1 MILFSFIV
9 IFLDT
14 EGTLYFYLSYFILI
28 LIFSRP
34 QRITEIAQRYGLN
47 GDEVLENILLA
58 RAYTHEQQMDII
70 TAAAAKIVEDES
82 PYHLLVCFIINND
95 NTDCRLDYC
104 IIPSGLQW
112 KRRIIRKTAE
122 AWKTLKCVKEM

>member
-1 MILFSFIV
+1 MKL
-9 IFLDT
+9 LP
-14 EGTLYFYLSYFILI
+14 LMPFYILI

-34 QRITEIAQRYGLN
+34 QRIAEIAQRYGLN

-82 PYHLLVCFIINND
+82 PYHLLVCF
-95 NTDCRLDYC
+95 YH
-104 IIPSGLQW
+104 
-112 KRRIIRKTAE
+112 
-122 AWKTLKCVKEM
+122 

>member
-1 MILFSFIV
+1 M

-14 EGTLYFYLSYFILI
+14 EGTLYLYLPYFHIFSFY
-28 LIFSRP
+28 SRP
-34 QRITEIAQRYGLN
+34 QRIAEIAQRYGLN

-82 PYHLLVCFIINND
+82 PYHLLVCF
-95 NTDCRLDYC
+95 YH
-104 IIPSGLQW
+104 
-112 KRRIIRKTAE
+112 
-122 AWKTLKCVKEM
+122 